1 MAEFSQE
8 YQTATGSSFPGDFSI
23 MEEFKHLI
31 EGMTIELVCEGFGSH
46 SIRNIDGK
54 CYLLYF
60 NREPVLIENAIKEI
74 KNN

>member
-8 YQTATGSSFPGDFSI
+8 YQQAIGSPFLGDFSI
-23 MEEFKHLI
+23 MEEFKRLM

-60 NREPVLIENAIKEI
+60 SNEPVLIEEAIGKL
-74 KNN
+74 